1 MRGLQGCTPGLHR
14 FILVYSVLGPEPR
27 DQSMLGN
34 HLPMELGPLLSV
46 FLVTHTL
53 APPWLS
59 SLASLSGFR
68 VSASTCRL
76 AGGSLYFCRSPALPG
91 PRVTP
96 APCLAGSQLSAVPPG
111 WLSWGIPPGSWKKQ
125 LGPRE
130 RPSVSPGPGPP
141 PGLGVAGP
149 KQEAL
154 RFLASPRRPP
164 DLAPAP
170 LPAPPGQQPK
180 YYSAGGVG
188 GGGRRPGLKEAF
200 RAARPGA
207 SCPQARASGCPT
219 GDLRWP
225 ERRGVV
231 VGSLGEGGAICRGFW
246 WPPARLASPGVG
258 RCDPP
263 TPGTAG

>member
-1 MRGLQGCTPGLHR
+1 MYTWS
-14 FILVYSVLGPEPR
+14 ILIYSGVFSAGAGTQQLEYAK
-27 DQSMLGN
+27 QSLTYGARST
-34 HLPMELGPLLSV
+34 LSV

-76 AGGSLYFCRSPALPG
+76 AGGPLYFCRSPALPG

-149 KQEAL
+149 RQEAL

-164 DLAPAP
+164 DLAPTP
-170 LPAPPGQQPK
+170 PPHPPGPTAQILF
-180 YYSAGGVG
+180 
-188 GGGRRPGLKEAF
+188 RRRSRWRWRREEA
-200 RAARPGA
+200 RV
-207 SCPQARASGCPT
+207 
-219 GDLRWP
+219 
-225 ERRGVV
+225 E
-231 VGSLGEGGAICRGFW
+231 RGFQGSQAW
-246 WPPARLASPGVG
+246 GFLSPGSGLTLPHWGPQV
-258 RCDPP
+258 
-263 TPGTAG
+263 A